1 MVKSMT
7 GYGRH
12 ESVLHGRTLVIE
24 LKSVNNRYLD
34 CNVRL
39 PRVYICAED
48 GVQRRVKAAISRGK
62 VDVYVNIENNTEE
75 AVSVTL
81 NQPVAAGYMEALRT
95 MADTFGLESNVSID
109 LLAKFPDVFK
119 VDKVPEDLEELTAD
133 IHAVTEEALRDF
145 DAMRSREGEKLEADL
160 LGRLVTLENFTHQ
173 VEQRSPQTVADYR
186 ARLTAKLQEV
196 LADRQLDESR
206 VLTEAAI
213 FADKVAV
220 DEETVRLHSHIA
232 QFREMLAGGS
242 PIGRKLDFLIQ
253 EMNRETNTIGSK
265 CNNLEISTIVVNMKA
280 EMKKFENRF
289 RTSSDRSV
297 ML

>member
-133 IHAVTEEALRDF
+133 IHAATEEALRDF

-280 EMKKFENRF
+280 EIEKIREQVQNIE
-289 RTSSDRSV
+289 
-297 ML
+297 

>member
-12 ESVLHGRTLVIE
+12 KSVLHGRTLVIE
-24 LKSVNNRYLD
+24 VKSVNNRYLD

-62 VDVYVNIENNTEE
+62 VDVYVNMENNTEE

-81 NQPVAAGYMEALRT
+81 NQPVAAGYMEALRK
-95 MADTFGLESNVSID
+95 MAETFGLAPAVSID
-109 LLAKFPDVFK
+109 LLSKFPDVFK
-119 VDKVPEDLEELTAD
+119 VDKVPENLEELTAD
-133 IHAVTEEALRDF
+133 IHAVAEEALRDF
-145 DAMRSREGEKLEADL
+145 DAMRCREGEKLEADL
-160 LGRLVTLENFTHQ
+160 LGRLDTLEDFTHQ

-196 LADRQLDESR
+196 LADRQLHESR

-232 QFREMLAGGS
+232 QFRDMLAGGS

-280 EMKKFENRF
+280 EIEKIREQVQNIE
-289 RTSSDRSV
+289 
-297 ML
+297 

>member
-62 VDVYVNIENNTEE
+62 VDVYVNVENNTEE

-119 VDKVPEDLEELTAD
+119 VDTVPDDLEELTAD

-280 EMKKFENRF
+280 EIEKIREQVQNIE
-289 RTSSDRSV
+289 
-297 ML
+297 

>member
-12 ESVLHGRTLVIE
+12 ESALHGRTLVIE
-24 LKSVNNRYLD
+24 VKSVNNRYLD

-48 GVQRRVKAAISRGK
+48 GVQRRVKEVISRGK
-62 VDVYVNIENNTEE
+62 VDVYVNMENNTEE

-81 NQPVAAGYMEALRT
+81 NQPVAAGYMEALRK
-95 MADTFGLESNVSID
+95 MADTFGLNPDVSID
-109 LLAKFPDVFK
+109 LLSKFPDVFK

-145 DAMRSREGEKLEADL
+145 DAMRCREGEKLEADL
-160 LGRLVTLENFTHQ
+160 LGRLDTLEDFTHQ

-232 QFREMLAGGS
+232 QFRDMLAGGS

-280 EMKKFENRF
+280 EIEKIREQVQNIE
-289 RTSSDRSV
+289 
-297 ML
+297 

>member
-24 LKSVNNRYLD
+24 VKSVNNRYLD

-48 GVQRRVKAAISRGK
+48 GVQRRVKEVISRGK
-62 VDVYVNIENNTEE
+62 VDVYVNMENNTEE

-81 NQPVAAGYMEALRT
+81 NQPVAAGYMEALRK
-95 MADTFGLESNVSID
+95 MAETFGLAPAVSID
-109 LLAKFPDVFK
+109 LLSKFPDVFK

-133 IHAVTEEALRDF
+133 IHAVAEEALRDF
-145 DAMRSREGEKLEADL
+145 DAMRCREGEKLEADL
-160 LGRLVTLENFTHQ
+160 LGRLDTLEDFTHQ

-232 QFREMLAGGS
+232 QFRDMLAGAAPSAGS
-242 PIGRKLDFLIQ
+242 W
-253 EMNRETNTIGSK
+253 
-265 CNNLEISTIVVNMKA
+265 IS
-280 EMKKFENRF
+280 
-289 RTSSDRSV
+289 
-297 ML
+297 

>member
-232 QFREMLAGGS
+232 QFREMLAGGR

-280 EMKKFENRF
+280 EIEKIREQVQNIE
-289 RTSSDRSV
+289 
-297 ML
+297 

>member
-24 LKSVNNRYLD
+24 VKSVNNRYLD

-48 GVQRRVKAAISRGK
+48 GVQRRVKEVISRGK
-62 VDVYVNIENNTEE
+62 VDVYVNMENNTEE

-81 NQPVAAGYMEALRT
+81 NQPVAAGYMEALRK
-95 MADTFGLESNVSID
+95 MADTFGLAPAVSID
-109 LLAKFPDVFK
+109 LLSKFPDVFK

-145 DAMRSREGEKLEADL
+145 DAMRCREGEKLEADL
-160 LGRLVTLENFTHQ
+160 LGRLDTLEDFTHQ

-232 QFREMLAGGS
+232 QFRDMLAGGS

-280 EMKKFENRF
+280 EIEKIREQVQNIE
-289 RTSSDRSV
+289 
-297 ML
+297 

>member
-48 GVQRRVKAAISRGK
+48 GVQRRVKEVISRGK

-81 NQPVAAGYMEALRT
+81 NQPVAAGYMDALRK
-95 MADTFGLESNVSID
+95 MADTFGLKPDVSID
-109 LLAKFPDVFK
+109 LLSKFPDVFK

-145 DAMRSREGEKLEADL
+145 DAMRCREGEKLEADL
-160 LGRLVTLENFTHQ
+160 LGRLDTLEDFTHQ

-206 VLTEAAI
+206 GRTEAAI

-232 QFREMLAGGS
+232 QFRDMLAGGS

-280 EMKKFENRF
+280 EIEKIREQVQNIE
-289 RTSSDRSV
+289 
-297 ML
+297 

>member
-81 NQPVAAGYMEALRT
+81 IQPVAAGYMEALRT

-280 EMKKFENRF
+280 EIEKIREQVQNIE
-289 RTSSDRSV
+289 
-297 ML
+297 

>member
-24 LKSVNNRYLD
+24 VKSVNNRYLD

-48 GVQRRVKAAISRGK
+48 GVQRRVKEVISRGK
-62 VDVYVNIENNTEE
+62 VDVYVNMENNTEE

-81 NQPVAAGYMEALRT
+81 NQPVAAGYMEALRK
-95 MADTFGLESNVSID
+95 MAETFGLAPAVSID
-109 LLAKFPDVFK
+109 LLSKFPDVFK

-133 IHAVTEEALRDF
+133 IHAVAEEALRDF
-145 DAMRSREGEKLEADL
+145 DAMRCREGEKLEADL
-160 LGRLVTLENFTHQ
+160 LGRLDTLEDFTYQ

-232 QFREMLAGGS
+232 QFRDMLAGGS

-280 EMKKFENRF
+280 EIEKIREQVQNIE
-289 RTSSDRSV
+289 
-297 ML
+297 

>member
-62 VDVYVNIENNTEE
+62 VDVYVNIENNTED

-186 ARLTAKLQEV
+186 TRLTAKLQEV

-280 EMKKFENRF
+280 EIEKIREQVQNIE
-289 RTSSDRSV
+289 
-297 ML
+297 

>member
-24 LKSVNNRYLD
+24 VKSVNNRYLD

-48 GVQRRVKAAISRGK
+48 GVQRRVKEVISRGK
-62 VDVYVNIENNTEE
+62 VDVYVNMENNTEE

-81 NQPVAAGYMEALRT
+81 NQPVAAGYMEALRK
-95 MADTFGLESNVSID
+95 MADTFGLNPDVSID
-109 LLAKFPDVFK
+109 LLSKFPDVFK

-145 DAMRSREGEKLEADL
+145 DAMRCREGEKLEADL
-160 LGRLVTLENFTHQ
+160 LGRLDTLEDFTHQ

-232 QFREMLAGGS
+232 QFRDMLAGGS

-280 EMKKFENRF
+280 EIEKIREQVQNIE
-289 RTSSDRSV
+289 
-297 ML
+297 

>member
-1 MVKSMT
+1 
-7 GYGRH
+7 
-12 ESVLHGRTLVIE
+12 
-24 LKSVNNRYLD
+24 
-34 CNVRL
+34 
-39 PRVYICAED
+39 
-48 GVQRRVKAAISRGK
+48 
-62 VDVYVNIENNTEE
+62 
-75 AVSVTL
+75 
-81 NQPVAAGYMEALRT
+81 MEALRT

-280 EMKKFENRF
+280 EIEKIREQVQNIE
-289 RTSSDRSV
+289 
-297 ML
+297 